1 MTPDGLL
8 KFIQWTFI
16 GGAILAFIIGDVNRS
31 IGFCAISIG
40 VGAHRRLDSR

>member
-1 MTPDGLL
+1 MTSDSLL

-16 GGAILAFIIGDVNRS
+16 GGAVLAFVGGHTDRAIA
-31 IGFCAISIG
+31 FAAISIG